1 MTLLLLFQ
9 KYVREILLVLLVLLG
24 FSLGQLA
31 ATLLG
36 LGMTQPVATPP
47 QPTAVATRAPT
58 PPPLASFK
66 PILQRNLFNAQV
78 GDLGAFGGV
87 AQTTQQETPARGGST
102 QLTLLG
108 TVSGEPKALAII
120 QADRETA
127 AYLIGAT
134 LPGGARLVEVQRNQV
149 VIETS
154 SGQRE
159 TLKIDLESTSASTS
173 APSATRGSRANA
185 RGATARPAQPSSSG
199 IREIGD
205 NRWLIPAE
213 EADRA
218 RSNINELLRQA
229 RVEPNIVDGQT
240 SGFVVRMIRPGSLF
254 SMLGIQVGDVLRDV
268 NGVQLDTPEK
278 ALQIF
283 QQLREA
289 KQISIALERQ
299 GTPQTFT
306 YEIN

>member
-9 KYVREILLVLLVLLG
+9 KYVREILLLLLVLLG
-24 FSLGQLA
+24 FSFGQLT

-36 LGMTQPVATPP
+36 LGISQPGISQPVPVSPRSKKTS
-47 QPTAVATRAPT
+47 V
-58 PPPLASFK
+58 PPLASYK
-66 PILQRNLFNAQV
+66 PILQRNLFHAEV
-78 GDLGAFGGV
+78 GDLSDFGGQ
-87 AQTTQQETPARGGST
+87 ATTTQPAAPSSRANT
-102 QLTLLG
+102 KLTLLG

-120 QADRETA
+120 EAERETDS
-127 AYLIGAT
+127 YLLGAT
-134 LPGGARLVEVQRNQV
+134 LPGGAKLVEIQRNQV
-149 VIETS
+149 VIEIN
-154 SGQRE
+154 GRRE
-159 TLKIDLESTSASTS
+159 TLKINLD
-173 APSATRGSRANA
+173 APSTATSGRKEKSISRSSS
-185 RGATARPAQPSSSG
+185 RSSVKQAQASSSG
-199 IREIGD
+199 IREIGE

-213 EADRA
+213 EAERA

-229 RVEPNIVDGQT
+229 RVEPNIVDGRT
-240 SGFVVRMIRPGSLF
+240 DGFVVRMIRPGSLF
-254 SMLGIQVGDVLRDV
+254 SMLGIQVGDVLRNV

-299 GTPQTFT
+299 GAPQTFA

>member
-9 KYVREILLVLLVLLG
+9 KYVREILLLLLVVLG
-24 FSLGQLA
+24 FSLGQLT

-36 LGMTQPVATPP
+36 LGISQPGIS
-47 QPTAVATRAPT
+47 QPAPVSSR
-58 PPPLASFK
+58 PKKASVPPLASYK
-66 PILQRNLFNAQV
+66 PILQRNLFHAKV
-78 GDLGAFGGV
+78 GDLSDFGV
-87 AQTTQQETPARGGST
+87 QANTTQPAAPASRANT
-102 QLTLLG
+102 KLTLLG

-120 QADRETA
+120 EAERETNN
-127 AYLIGAT
+127 YLLGAT
-134 LPGGARLVEVQRNQV
+134 LPGGAKLVEVQRNQV
-149 VIETS
+149 VIEIN
-154 SGQRE
+154 GRRE
-159 TLKIDLESTSASTS
+159 TLKIDLDAPSTATSRSKEKSTSRSRSSSVKQAQTS
-173 APSATRGSRANA
+173 N
-185 RGATARPAQPSSSG
+185 SG
-199 IREIGD
+199 IREIGE

-240 SGFVVRMIRPGSLF
+240 DGFVVRMIRPGSLF
-254 SMLGIQVGDVLRDV
+254 SMLGIQVGDVLRNV

-299 GTPQTFT
+299 GTPQTFA

>member
-9 KYVREILLVLLVLLG
+9 KYVREILLLLLVLLG
-24 FSLGQLA
+24 FSLGQLT

-36 LGMTQPVATPP
+36 LGISQPGIS
-47 QPTAVATRAPT
+47 QPAPVSPRPEKT
-58 PPPLASFK
+58 SVPPLVSYK
-66 PILQRNLFNAQV
+66 PILQRNLFHAKV
-78 GDLGAFGGV
+78 GDLSDFGGQ
-87 AQTTQQETPARGGST
+87 ATTTQPAATSSRANT
-102 QLTLLG
+102 KLTLLG

-120 QADRETA
+120 EAERETSN
-127 AYLIGAT
+127 YLLGAT
-134 LPGGARLVEVQRNQV
+134 LPGGAKLVEIQRNQV
-149 VIETS
+149 VIEIN
-154 SGQRE
+154 GRRE
-159 TLKIDLESTSASTS
+159 TLKIDLE
-173 APSATRGSRANA
+173 APSTATSRSKEKSTGRSRN
-185 RGATARPAQPSSSG
+185 RSSSVKLAQSSNSG
-199 IREIGD
+199 IREIGE

-240 SGFVVRMIRPGSLF
+240 DGFVVRMIRPGSLF
-254 SMLGIQVGDVLRDV
+254 SMLGIQVGDVLRNV

>member
-1 MTLLLLFQ
+1 MTILLLFQ

-31 ATLLG
+31 ATLIG
-36 LGMTQPVATPP
+36 LGISQPVAAPR
-47 QPTAVATRAPT
+47 QPAAVATRAPA
-58 PPPLASFK
+58 PPPLASYK
-66 PILQRNLFNAQV
+66 PILQRNIFNAQV
-78 GDLGAFGGV
+78 GDLGDFGGQ
-87 AQTTQQETPARGGST
+87 AQTSQQAAPASTGSA

-108 TVSGEPKALAII
+108 TVSGEPKAMAII

-127 AYLIGAT
+127 GYLVGAT
-134 LPGGARLVEVQRNQV
+134 LPGGATLVEVQRNQV
-149 VIETS
+149 VIETA
-154 SGQRE
+154 GGRRE
-159 TLKIDLESTSASTS
+159 TLKIDLEASSAQP
-173 APSATRGSRANA
+173 AARSATRAGA
-185 RGATARPAQPSSSG
+185 RGSAARPTQPASSG
-199 IREIGD
+199 IREIGE

-218 RSNINELLRQA
+218 RGNINELLRQA

-289 KQISIALERQ
+289 KQISISLERQ
-299 GTPQTFT
+299 GTPQTFS